1 MVCGHLCFLS
11 RPLRRLGRY
20 TVKLQSRRDPT
31 SHLTHRC
38 AQASLSC
45 RLLGR
50 LGGTTYMRLKQGHL
64 YQRQV
69 K

>member
-1 MVCGHLCFLS
+1 MVCGHPCFLS
-11 RPLRRLGRY
+11 RPLRRLVRY
-20 TVKLQSRRDPT
+20 TVKRQSRRDLT
-31 SHLTHRC
+31 SHLTQVC
-38 AQASLSC
+38 TVVTVL